1 MQVLS
6 YHQQSLLSVVMFR
19 AHHAIGPMPIDDP
32 TGRTMARAWMMIG
45 RVGLDA
51 ITLGCDTAVQILT
64 SIRNKVH
71 PPTRVEDLESGG
83 AWLGPVTETDSA
95 DMDAIL
101 PQLLSFPPHP
111 PPVTP
116 LPDADY
122 DKQIKI
128 VVQLLNKT
136 PANQLTAGVSGGGD
150 LLDVSY

>member
-1 MQVLS
+1 MS
-6 YHQQSLLSVVMFR
+6 
-19 AHHAIGPMPIDDP
+19 HALNPIDNP
-32 TGRTMARAWMMIG
+32 PPRGTMIARARMMIG

-51 ITLGCDTAVQILT
+51 IALGCDTVVEILT
-64 SIRNKVH
+64 SLRNKVH
-71 PPTRVEDLESGG
+71 LPTRVEDLESGG
-83 AWLGPVTETDSA
+83 AWLGPVTGTESA

-122 DKQIKI
+122 DKQIKLL
-128 VVQLLNKT
+128 VQLLNKT

-150 LLDVSY
+150 LLDVSYQST